1 MSAELLHRLRF
12 CRDFHGMTGYPENSK
27 LFGEAAECIASRDAE
42 VAALTAL
49 NADMLA
55 ALEQLYT
62 AANLIAYQGM
72 MPMSQG
78 GFIDASK
85 GLAPALMNA
94 YAAIAKA
101 KEGAE
106 P

>member
-1 MSAELLHRLRF
+1 MSDDYESWRTAMGNKPNEFERGR
-12 CRDFHGMTGYPENSK
+12 
-27 LFGEAAECIASRDAE
+27 ASRDAE
-42 VAALTAL
+42 VATLTAL

-72 MPMSQG
+72 VPMSQG

-94 YAAIAKA
+94 RAVIAKA
-101 KEGAE
+101 KGKS
-106 P
+106 

>member
-1 MSAELLHRLRF
+1 MSELVKRLREEGPVTQDMASTHI
-12 CRDFHGMTGYPENSK
+12 CALLDAAADRIEE
-27 LFGEAAECIASRDAE
+27 LEA
-42 VAALTAL
+42 AL
-49 NADMLA
+49 NAEMLA

-62 AANLIAYQGM
+62 AANNIAYRGM

-94 YAAIAKA
+94 YAALAKA
-101 KEGAE
+101 KGQS
-106 P
+106 